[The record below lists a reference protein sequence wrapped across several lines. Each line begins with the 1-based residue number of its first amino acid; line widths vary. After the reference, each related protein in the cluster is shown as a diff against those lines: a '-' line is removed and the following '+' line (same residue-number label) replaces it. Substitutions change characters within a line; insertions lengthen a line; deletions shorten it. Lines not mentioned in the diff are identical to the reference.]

1 MQSEQIMALVEGA
14 IKRNDS
20 LILAAIEV
28 SGKLGCSPGT
38 AFELVQDAYKG
49 MEPVEPTEEVEET
62 NCGFLPHNCCCD
74 ECGFPIEE
82 GTEPTEPTEV
92 AAKQAPG
99 EPAVACYDGVPLTKV
114 ERFRILTE
122 RLADTYRRK
131 NADYG
136 DSFGRSVQRY
146 GIIAALTR
154 MSDKWN
160 RLENLI
166 LNGGESLVG
175 DESVLDT
182 LMDLAA
188 YALMTFIE
196 VEEKD
201 S

>member
-1 MQSEQIMALVEGA
+1 MQSERMNALVEGA

-28 SGKLGCSPGT
+28 AGVLGCSVDT
-38 AFELVQDAYKG
+38 AIELVAG
-49 MEPVEPTEEVEET
+49 SAMEMEDEDLRGPDGDEGTTNGTET
-62 NCGFLPHNCCCD
+62 N
-74 ECGFPIEE
+74 
-82 GTEPTEPTEV
+82 EPTEV

-99 EPAVACYDGVPLTKV
+99 EPTEPTTYSYDGTPLTKV
-114 ERFRILTE
+114 ERFEILTA

-136 DSFGRSVQRY
+136 DSFGKSVERY

-166 LNGGESLVG
+166 LKGGESLVG

-182 LMDLAA
+182 LIDLAA